1 MKNKLVFL
9 LVLLLLFVGFIVVR
23 FFILNNQNEF
33 GKLKIVSSPSSSVFI
48 DNVALGKTPYENK
61 YKVGEYILK
70 LIPEGSATETASW
83 QGKIKVFRNALTY
96 VNRELGSSD
105 ITSAGEVFTISKME
119 KPGKNSQYGEI
130 YVETEPAGAIVY
142 LNNEE
147 KGIAP
152 LVLADVIKGEHEI
165 SVFMPGFFRRTQKIN
180 VEGGY
185 RINAVFKLAIDQSQ
199 EQVIK
204 STGEKEATAG
214 ATITKSNILIKDTPT
229 GWLRV
234 REEPTLNASESGKV
248 NPGEKFPLLEE
259 QEGWYKIKMAT
270 MEGWISSVYSEKK
283 EE

>member
-1 MKNKLVFL
+1 
-9 LVLLLLFVGFIVVR
+9 
-23 FFILNNQNEF
+23 
-33 GKLKIVSSPSSSVFI
+33 
-48 DNVALGKTPYENK
+48 
-61 YKVGEYILK
+61 
-70 LIPEGSATETASW
+70 
-83 QGKIKVFRNALTY
+83 
-96 VNRELGSSD
+96 
-105 ITSAGEVFTISKME
+105 ME

-270 MEGWISSVYSEKK
+270 MEGWISSVYSEKQD
-283 EE
+283 E

>member
-270 MEGWISSVYSEKK
+270 MEGWISSVYSEKQD
-283 EE
+283 E